1 MAHTYLLRVGG
12 RVVERP
18 QYMYMRVAL
27 VAHGDD
33 FDLVLRTYDAL
44 SRHLFT
50 PASPVLFNAGT
61 RSSNYASCFLY
72 MPDAS
77 TPATQLR
84 SAADLDTLWL
94 ADGGIGLSLGDIPA
108 KRYCDDQPLRLT
120 GR

>member
-1 MAHTYLLRVGG
+1 MLRVRG
-12 RVVERP
+12 RLIERP
-18 QYMYMRVAL
+18 QFLYMRVAL

-33 FDLVLRTYDAL
+33 IPLVLKTYDAL

-61 RSSNYASCFLY
+61 RSLNYASCFLY

-77 TPATQLR
+77 TPTTQLD
-84 SAADLDTLWL
+84 SATDLDALWL

-108 KRYCDDQPLRLT
+108 KR
-120 GR
+120 